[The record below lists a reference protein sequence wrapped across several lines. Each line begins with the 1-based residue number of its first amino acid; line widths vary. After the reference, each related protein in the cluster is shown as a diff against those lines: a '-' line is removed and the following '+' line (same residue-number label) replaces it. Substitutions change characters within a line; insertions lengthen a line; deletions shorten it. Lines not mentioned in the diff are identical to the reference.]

1 MLSAL
6 KNVVCFL
13 LACLIMGFFLGSPAY
28 AHYLWVVQEDDRY
41 VVARG
46 TPQDDREAY
55 NPAAVTLIRAF
66 NSGGTEIPIERV
78 NEKAKVLFRTEKV
91 PSITLVMCDWGS
103 RVNTTRGKKLM
114 TRKEAEAQGLT
125 VLKAFT
131 STQFSKTLF
140 EDGDAVSKNLGMRFE
155 IVPLKSPF
163 KLKPGGTLDVQLL
176 FDGAPLKETV
186 VSTDGRIETKTDQDG
201 MARIDGFHEGWNII
215 MARHTVSVSGDPDIN
230 YRQFMTFLLFR
241 VPR

>member
-6 KNVVCFL
+6 RNVACLL
-13 LACLIMGFFLGSPAY
+13 LACLTMGFFLGRPAY

-46 TPQDDREAY
+46 TPPDDREAY

-66 NSGGTEIPIERV
+66 DRGGAEIPIERV
-78 NEKAKVLFRTEKV
+78 NKKAKVLFRTEKA
-91 PSITLVMCDWGS
+91 PSITAVMCDWGS

-114 TRKEAEAQGLT
+114 TRKEAEAQGLK

-140 EDGDAVSKNLGMRFE
+140 EDGDAVSKNLEMLFE

-163 KLKPGGTLDVQLL
+163 QLKPGGPLDVQLL
-176 FDGAPLKETV
+176 FNGTPLKETT
-186 VSTDGRIETKTDQDG
+186 VSTDGRIETKTDQNG
-201 MARIDGFHEGWNII
+201 RARIDGLHEGWNII
-215 MARHTVSVSGDPDIN
+215 MARHMVSASGDPDIN

-241 VPR
+241 VP